1 MGFVYKQQAN
11 KLKIEKVISTLRRGE
26 HMTKTIEETAHI
38 PNNLSHEDTQ
48 KQGKS

>member
-26 HMTKTIEETAHI
+26 HMTKTIEETAQCWIHI
-38 PNNLSHEDTQ
+38 YQMT
-48 KQGKS
+48 